1 MVNKTGGK
9 KHKKY
14 KKNRNDEVKKKLIKK
29 DSEQEYAFLLERK
42 GGPIMSLKLLD
53 GRNVLGVVRG
63 KMRRRIW
70 MNPGD
75 ILLVAKRDFQDNKV
89 DIIGKY
95 SDDEVRKL
103 IKEKEITK
111 YFSVGGNNDDEEDG
125 PKIIFENVCNSDED
139 ENEDNND
146 VIFDEPKKTLKK
158 DKVSYKNMRTNKINH
173 LTQITSKPSKPMTQ
187 EEFDSI

>member
-14 KKNRNDEVKKKLIKK
+14 KKNREGEIKKKLIKK

-63 KMRRRIW
+63 KMRRRVW

-75 ILLVAKRDFQDNKV
+75 ILLVAKRDFQYNKV

-103 IKEKEITK
+103 VKEKEITK
-111 YFSVGGNNDDEEDG
+111 AFSLGLSQNDDNNHTIIFETVNEDSDDEE
-125 PKIIFENVCNSDED
+125 ED
-139 ENEDNND
+139 EP
-146 VIFDEPKKTLKK
+146 IKKTLKK

-173 LTQITSKPSKPMTQ
+173 LTQITSNPSNSSKTMTQ
-187 EEFDSI
+187 QEFDAI

>member
-75 ILLVAKRDFQDNKV
+75 ILLVAKR
-89 DIIGKY
+89 
-95 SDDEVRKL
+95 S
-103 IKEKEITK
+103 
-111 YFSVGGNNDDEEDG
+111 
-125 PKIIFENVCNSDED
+125 KIQNVSLFC
-139 ENEDNND
+139 
-146 VIFDEPKKTLKK
+146 FK
-158 DKVSYKNMRTNKINH
+158 
-173 LTQITSKPSKPMTQ
+173 
-187 EEFDSI
+187 SI